1 MTKPLISVIIRS
13 VDRPELR
20 DALSSIAEQTYPNA
34 EVVLINALGS
44 EHSAQ
49 NPRCGNYP
57 LNIYSRNRA
66 LPRPEAANFGLE
78 CAKGDLLIF
87 LDDDDW
93 FLPHHLEYLADALI
107 QDKDVGAAYAAV
119 DCVKKDEQGEYKRVH
134 LFSQPF
140 DRFRLLVENYIPMH
154 ALMFRREF
162 LDKGC
167 RFDERLSVYE
177 DWDFWIQL
185 SRLTRFINIDQIGAY
200 YRITQ
205 ESGFGMVG
213 DEKRVRQG
221 LKAFFNKWRD
231 LWTEQELLGVV
242 EYAKHH
248 SMYQDLKAM
257 FFELDKEKNALLED
271 KDALIREKNGLIL
284 EKNDLVAEKT
294 ALHEK
299 IDRISVII
307 DSQSRDVTR
316 LISRLKDIEESTSW
330 KITAPLRFLSA
341 RTRSAAST
349 CRVLFFEAGRLSAQ
363 GFQTWKSDGTR
374 VLISRAGSKLSR
386 YRKSRGMRTQSGRA
400 VSLDKELRPIDF
412 PRVEQPLASIIIPV
426 RNQHIYTFNCLK
438 SVFEHTSGTTYQVI
452 LVDDASTDE
461 TSEMLGMISGI
472 KVISNDVQKG
482 FVHSCNFG
490 AEKAEGEYLVFLNND
505 TLVTDNW
512 LESLLSVFRRDEDVG
527 LAGPKLLYPDGLLQE
542 AGGIVWRDGSTWN
555 LGRLDSPDQPEYNY
569 FRRVD
574 YCSGACLAIPR
585 ELFSRVGGFDPSFA
599 PAYFEDV
606 DLAFKVREAGKK
618 VCYQPKSVI
627 YHFEGSSSGKTVT
640 SGLKGFQSIN
650 RRKFHNKWKHILVSH
665 RINGDAPHLEKD
677 RFARSRML
685 VVDKIML
692 TPDKDSG
699 SLRMFNL
706 LEELVKLEIKVVF
719 ATMYLDDLEPYKSKL
734 QDMGVEVI
742 YRPHAAS
749 VEQYLQN
756 HGRDFDMI
764 MLSRM
769 DTARF
774 FMPMARRYAPKAK
787 VIFDTVDL
795 HFLREERMAELHNSK
810 SLVKA
815 AAQRKDGELEL
826 VMNADI
832 TLVVSPFEA
841 DLLAKECPGK
851 KIEILSNIHEI
862 YGSRTDFRERKD
874 ILFIGGF
881 DHPPNTDAA
890 LYLVNEI
897 LPLVIKDL
905 GEIKTYIIGS
915 NPTPQVQ
922 DLASEHV
929 TVTGFVQDIS
939 GYFDKVRLSVAPLRY
954 GAGVKG
960 KVNMSMSFGVPV
972 VATSIAVEG
981 MHLTHEHDVI
991 IGDSSEKLAEGIV
1004 ELYRNRDVWEKIS
1017 SNGLI
1022 NVEKHF
1028 SRRVARQTLD
1038 RILKQNASI

>member
-1 MTKPLISVIIRS
+1 MSKPMVSVIVRS
-13 VDRPELR
+13 VDRPELQ
-20 DALSSIAEQTYPNA
+20 DALSSIAKQTYPNA

-49 NPRCGNYP
+49 TSTCGAYP
-57 LNIYSRNRA
+57 LHIYSRGRA
-66 LPRPEAANFGLE
+66 LPRSEAANFGLK
-78 CAKGDLLIF
+78 CAKGDFLIF

-107 QDKDVGAAYAAV
+107 SDKDVGAAYAAV
-119 DCVKKDEQGEYKRVH
+119 DCVKEDEQGGYKRVH
-134 LFSQPF
+134 LFNQPF
-140 DRFRLLVENYIPMH
+140 DRIRLLVENYIPMH

-167 RFDERLSVYE
+167 RFDESLSVYE

-185 SRLTRFINIDQIGAY
+185 SRMTRFRHIDQIGAV

-213 DEKRVRQG
+213 DETRVRQG
-221 LKAFFNKWRD
+221 LKAFFNKWRS
-231 LWTEQELLGVV
+231 LWTEQELLGIL

-248 SMYQDLKAM
+248 SMYQDLKVM
-257 FFELDKEKNALLED
+257 LFDLDKEQNALLEH

-284 EKNDLVAEKT
+284 EKNDLIADKT

-299 IDRISVII
+299 IDRLSVII

-316 LISRLKDIEESTSW
+316 LIARLKDIEESTSW
-330 KITAPLRFLSA
+330 KVTAPLRFLSA
-341 RTRSAAST
+341 RARSAT
-349 CRVLFFEAGRLSAQ
+349 YNCRVMFFEARRLGAQ
-363 GFQTWKSDGTR
+363 GFQTWKSSGTR
-374 VLISRAGSKLSR
+374 VLFSKAGSKLSR
-386 YRKSRGMRTQSGRA
+386 YRKSCRMRAQGGGA
-400 VSLDKELRPIDF
+400 VSLENGFHSIDF
-412 PRVEQPLASIIIPV
+412 PRVDHPLISIIIPA
-426 RNQHIYTFNCLK
+426 RNQHVFTFNCLK
-438 SVFEHTSGTTYQVI
+438 SISGHTSGTAYQII
-452 LVDDASTDE
+452 LVNDASTDE
-461 TSEMLGMISGI
+461 TSEMLGMMSGI
-472 KVISNDVQKG
+472 MVINNDVQKG
-482 FVHSCNFG
+482 FIHSCNLG

-512 LESLLSVFRRDEDVG
+512 LESLLSVFKRDKNAG
-527 LAGPKLLYPDGLLQE
+527 LAGPKLLYPDGCLQE

-555 LGRLDSPDQPEYNY
+555 FGRLDSADKPEYNY

-618 VCYQPKSVI
+618 VCYQPKSIV
-627 YHFEGSSSGKTVT
+627 YHFEGASSGKTVT

-650 RRKFHNKWKHILVSH
+650 RRKFYDKWKHVLADH

-677 RFARSRML
+677 RFVRGRIL

-692 TPDKDSG
+692 TPDRDSG
-699 SLRMFNL
+699 SLRMFNIL
-706 LEELVKLEIKVVF
+706 KELVNLEIKVVF
-719 ATMYLDDLEPYKSKL
+719 ATMYLDDLEPYKSML

-749 VEQYLQN
+749 VEQYLQS
-756 HGRDFDMI
+756 HGPDFDVV

-774 FMPMARRYAPKAK
+774 FMPMAKRYAPEAK

-795 HFLREERMAELHNSK
+795 HFLREERMAKLHNSK
-810 SLVKA
+810 SMSKS
-815 AAQRKDGELEL
+815 AAQRKEGELEL

-832 TLVVSPFEA
+832 TLVVSSFEA
-841 DLLAKECPGK
+841 ELLARECPGK
-851 KIEILSNIHEI
+851 RIEILSNIHEV
-862 YGSRTDFRERKD
+862 YGSRTDFQQRKD

-897 LPLVIKDL
+897 LPLVKKDL

-915 NPTPQVQ
+915 NPTAQVLG
-922 DLASEHV
+922 LASDSV
-929 TVTGFVQDIS
+929 IVTGFVQDIS

-972 VATSIAVEG
+972 VATPIAVEG
-981 MHLTHEHDVI
+981 MHLTRGHDVI
-991 IGDSSEKLAEGIV
+991 IGDSAEKLSEGIV

-1028 SRRVARQTLD
+1028 SRRVARQSLD
-1038 RILKQNASI
+1038 RIIKQTASI